1 MTNFPRARSEKLLI
15 QQLPDETLVFDLE
28 RNRAHCLNRSA
39 ASIWKRCDGKT
50 SVREISRAVSTELD
64 IKVDERTVWFAISQF
79 NRDHL
84 LEQKV
89 SLPPAMMAG
98 MNRRQMIRALGVA
111 AAVAVP
117 LVTSVVAPSAVQA
130 ASCLPSGA
138 ACSTGAQC
146 CSGLCNSNVCA

>member
-1 MTNFPRARSEKLLI
+1 MTNFPRARTEKLLI
-15 QQLPDETLVFDLE
+15 QELSDETLVFDLE

-39 ASIWKRCDGKT
+39 ASIWKHCDGKT
-50 SVREISRAVSTELD
+50 SVREISRAVSKAID
-64 IKVDERTVWFAISQF
+64 AKVDERAVWFAISQF
-79 NRDHL
+79 NRDNL
-84 LEQKV
+84 LDHR
-89 SLPPAMMAG
+89 LPVPATMLGG

-138 ACSTGAQC
+138 SCTSGSQC
-146 CSGLCNSNVCA
+146 CSGLCNNSICA